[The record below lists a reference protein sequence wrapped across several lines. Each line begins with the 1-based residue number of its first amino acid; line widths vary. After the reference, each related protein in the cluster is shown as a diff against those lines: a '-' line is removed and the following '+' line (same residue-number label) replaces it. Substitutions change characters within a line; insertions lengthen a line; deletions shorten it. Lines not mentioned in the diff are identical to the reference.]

1 MINKIIQ
8 EQLNKL
14 QVAKLGEY
22 DHFKHMYVIPKYKEP
37 HYDVDHCYLVCLD
50 DTLLTATGN
59 EMLVSNWNNGRYPVH
74 KYMKIVVQ
82 QKLGDMIKIDGIYFD
97 NIKHE
102 DINEVWSGWLPIK
115 LVTIVKDL

>member
-22 DHFKHMYVIPKYKEP
+22 DPFKHMYVIPKYKEP

-74 KYMKIVVQ
+74 R
-82 QKLGDMIKIDGIYFD
+82 KLRHIFSELQHGVPTVLG
-97 NIKHE
+97 N
-102 DINEVWSGWLPIK
+102 GLTGLARWLP
-115 LVTIVKDL
+115 